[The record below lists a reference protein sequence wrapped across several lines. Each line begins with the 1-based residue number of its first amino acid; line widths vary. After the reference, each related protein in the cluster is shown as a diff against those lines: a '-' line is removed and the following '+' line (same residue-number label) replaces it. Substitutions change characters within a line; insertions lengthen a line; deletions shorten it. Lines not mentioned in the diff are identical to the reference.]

1 MGIKKRKSKK
11 GFTVIEA
18 IISLVLF
25 TLIMIPL
32 GSFTLT
38 AVKTSVKSAT
48 KEQAINAAQ
57 SIVESIK
64 SLNENDFDKDEID
77 LPNNIKLKK
86 EPNLDGNNKEASY
99 SINGNFQI
107 PNTRN
112 TFNIEGTIVPRDL
125 IKDSESNDKS
135 TTYNY
140 ENKKN
145 NNEEK
150 FNYYIYINSQGNLKG
165 VSSPLNNSEI
175 EKFENKNTDKINNI
189 GKSKYLNLKVVIEK
203 NNKGYIETCLN
214 DKTINNM
221 DVKDKYEFNIGRS
234 NLDIKVIYCGN
245 DNKTINLSVENL
257 NENKNFKLNLSAFK
271 LSNNSNYVINSN
283 NLFGDID
290 IRANLMENEKVV
302 NKNMLYHITLNV
314 KKDDDILYTLKS
326 TKAM

>member
-48 KEQAINAAQ
+48 KEQAVNAAQ

-64 SLNENDFDKDEID
+64 SLNESDFDKDEID

-86 EPNLDGNNKEASY
+86 EPNLDKNNKEAYY
-99 SINGNFQI
+99 SISGDFQI

-112 TFNIEGTIVPRDL
+112 TFNIEGTVVPSNL
-125 IKDSESNDKS
+125 IKDSKSNDKS
-135 TTYNY
+135 NTYNY

-150 FNYYIYINSQGNLKG
+150 FNYYIYINSQGILKG
-165 VSSPLNNSEI
+165 VSSPLNDSEI

-203 NNKGYIETCLN
+203 NNQGYIETCLDDN
-214 DKTINNM
+214 TINNM
-221 DVKDKYEFNIGRS
+221 YVKDKYELNIGTS
-234 NLDIKVIYCGN
+234 DLDIKVIYCGN
-245 DNKTINLSVENL
+245 DSKTINLSVENL
-257 NENKNFKLNLSAFK
+257 SEDKDFKVNLSAFK

-283 NLFGDID
+283 NLFGNID
-290 IRANLMENEKVV
+290 IRANLMENDKIV
-302 NKNMLYHITLNV
+302 NKNMLYNITLNV
-314 KKDDDILYTLKS
+314 KKDGDIVYTLKS

>member
-48 KEQAINAAQ
+48 KEQAVNAAQ

-64 SLNENDFDKDEID
+64 SLNESDFDKDEID

-86 EPNLDGNNKEASY
+86 EPNLDKNNKEAYY
-99 SINGNFQI
+99 SISGDFQI

-112 TFNIEGTIVPRDL
+112 TFNIEGTVVPSNL
-125 IKDSESNDKS
+125 IKDSKSNDKS
-135 TTYNY
+135 NTYNY

-150 FNYYIYINSQGNLKG
+150 FNYYIYINSQGILKG
-165 VSSPLNNSEI
+165 VSSPLNDSEI

-203 NNKGYIETCLN
+203 NNQGYIETCLDDN
-214 DKTINNM
+214 TINNM
-221 DVKDKYEFNIGRS
+221 YVKDKYELNIGTS
-234 NLDIKVIYCGN
+234 DLDIKVIYCGN

-257 NENKNFKLNLSAFK
+257 SEDKDFKVNLSAFK

-283 NLFGDID
+283 NLFGNID
-290 IRANLMENEKVV
+290 IRANLMENDKIV
-302 NKNMLYHITLNV
+302 NKNMLYNITLNV
-314 KKDDDILYTLKS
+314 KKDGDIVYTLKS